1 MFQLPM
7 KKLAIAGIAVLF
19 AFLLSACG
27 GGGGGS
33 TAVSALRGQ
42 FIDSPV
48 SGLTYVTATQT
59 GVTSSDGSFDYAKG
73 EMVTFSF
80 GAIVFPKVK
89 ASLIVTPVNM
99 APGNNVDAD
108 EAQNIAYLLQALDE
122 DGDPSNGI
130 TIPSS
135 LSSLA
140 TQPVDF
146 SLDPQLFIALPQVVS
161 LATEAAKLRQ
171 PGTASTTLD
180 SASTHMSSSLSG
192 MLDNRMITMGI
203 QGCAKPRAT
212 DQYQQL
218 STALWASVYAY
229 PNNNWFYAG
238 TYASRVTNPM
248 GALLR
253 YKPEPGSLEM
263 RSARVSGEWDDTYS
277 ETQDHWYRHQDNPAV
292 VVRIAAKKGAQETA
306 NFPAYMGA
314 AIYLH
319 YVAQNESFLEVE
331 LDSGYTPTAYFS
343 FVGPNAATLF
353 KANAEGAPIAKMHW
367 GGTTPDGRQLGAYN
381 CLLSPGSSVLLWRR
395 PTGRTDLFF
404 SPDSQSN
411 LQGYQI
417 PVYESGK
424 GYAGSVGLRAGVK
437 KLSIVR

>member
-1 MFQLPM
+1 M
-7 KKLAIAGIAVLF
+7 KRLATSGIASLF
-19 AFLLSACG
+19 FALLSACG
-27 GGGGGS
+27 GGGGAAGV
-33 TAVSALRGQ
+33 AAALRGQ

-48 SGLTYVTATQT
+48 AGLSYVTATQS

-73 EMVTFSF
+73 EQVTFSL

-99 APGNNVDAD
+99 APGNNMDAD
-108 EAQNIAYLLQALDE
+108 EAQNIAYLLQVLDD

-130 TIPSS
+130 SIPT
-135 LSSLA
+135 SLA
-140 TQPVDF
+140 TLATQAVDF
-146 SLDPQLFIALPQVVS
+146 SIDPTLFIALPQVVS
-161 LATEAAKLRQ
+161 LAAEAAKLRK
-171 PGTASTTLD
+171 PGTAPTTLE
-180 SASTHMSSSLSG
+180 SASTHLSTSLSG

-203 QGCAKPRAT
+203 QGCTKPRAT

-218 STALWASVYAY
+218 STALWASVYVQ

-248 GALLR
+248 GALQR
-253 YKPEPGSLEM
+253 YTPEPGSLEM

-277 ETQDHWYRHQDNPAV
+277 EAQDHWYRHSGNPSV

-319 YVAQNESFLEVE
+319 YIASDESYLEVE
-331 LDSGYTPTAYFS
+331 LDSGFTPTAYFS
-343 FVGPNAATLF
+343 FVGPNSATFF
-353 KANAEGAPIAKMHW
+353 KANAEGAPISKMHW

-411 LQGYQI
+411 LQGNQI

-437 KLSIVR
+437 KLNIVR